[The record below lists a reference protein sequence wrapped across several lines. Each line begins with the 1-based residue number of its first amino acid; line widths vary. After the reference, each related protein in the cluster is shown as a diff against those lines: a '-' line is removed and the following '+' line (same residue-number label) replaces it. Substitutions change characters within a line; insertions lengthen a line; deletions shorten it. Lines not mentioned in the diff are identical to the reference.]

1 MFTICIRY
9 QINPN
14 KLTDFSAYVRCEQ
27 EPISR
32 SGGKSVQYFLPTDFA
47 GSTSE
52 AMGLIDF
59 STLADYEK
67 YRSALAI
74 DADHKKN
81 VARLEESGAVVSM
94 QRSIIQRLQED

>member
-1 MFTICIRY
+1 MFTLCIRY

-14 KLTDFSAYVRCEQ
+14 QLTDFTAYVQGEQ
-27 EPISR
+27 EPIRR

-67 YRSALAI
+67 YRSALGS

-81 VARLEESGAVVSM
+81 VARLEESGAIVSM
-94 QRSIIQRLQED
+94 QRSIIQRLQQG